1 MKIQPG
7 EEFLIQT
14 DDVRPVLTRNT
25 DLERRACSGFVSRPG
40 GAIRGKSMRDTFLK
54 TWIRFRHCDKGVTLV
69 EYGIAIAL
77 AITLGTAALA
87 ALATSVGTSMGNAGA
102 LMP

>member
-1 MKIQPG
+1 
-7 EEFLIQT
+7 
-14 DDVRPVLTRNT
+14 
-25 DLERRACSGFVSRPG
+25 
-40 GAIRGKSMRDTFLK
+40 MRDALLRK
-54 TWIRFRHCDKGVTLV
+54 WVAFRHCDEGVTLV

-87 ALATSVGTSMGNAGA
+87 ALSGSIGTSMGNAGA